1 MAQEIQNVDYESMV
15 EKYMNEWDGCN
26 LREFCFSEK
35 VNIYRM
41 LKTMKK
47 MGVKKEV
54 ILTIVRSALMNSL
67 NVYQYMV
74 YCLKTIRSYK
84 GDLADLLANKWKPS
98 ETELMPILA

>member
-1 MAQEIQNVDYESMV
+1 MIMAQEIQNVDYESMV

-54 ILTIVRSALMNSL
+54 IPHGLRINAYSGVKKVKSLFLTMWHN
-67 NVYQYMV
+67 
-74 YCLKTIRSYK
+74 
-84 GDLADLLANKWKPS
+84 ANIYGHFK
-98 ETELMPILA
+98 E

>member
-1 MAQEIQNVDYESMV
+1 MAQETRNVDYESMV

-47 MGVKKEV
+47 IKKHGIICDNV
-54 ILTIVRSALMNSL
+54 IMH
-67 NVYQYMV
+67 VY
-74 YCLKTIRSYK
+74 
-84 GDLADLLANKWKPS
+84 
-98 ETELMPILA
+98 